1 MEPAITVKAVGHQWY
16 WTYEYSDYDV
26 DNLEFDSYMVATSD
40 LNLGDNR
47 LLEVDNCL
55 VLPIQAHVRV
65 LVTGA
70 DVIHSFA
77 IPSLGVKMDAVP
89 GRLNQSNIFLK
100 RSGLFYGQCSE
111 ICGSNHSF
119 MPIAVRGVSLDT
131 FIS

>member
-1 MEPAITVKAVGHQWY
+1 
-16 WTYEYSDYDV
+16 
-26 DNLEFDSYMVATSD
+26 MVPTSD
-40 LNLGDNR
+40 LEFGDNR

-55 VLPIQAHVRV
+55 VLPIQAHIRI

-77 IPSLGVKMDAVP
+77 IPSLGIKMDAVP
-89 GRLNQSNIFLK
+89 GRLNQSNMFMK

-131 FIS
+131 FIN